1 MPRAQLVAWNK
12 LKITVHTTETENYL
26 YTNNFD
32 IEGGNFSNA
41 GTIATRI
48 KSILKEI
55 GLPNEVVRKSA
66 IVCYESEINV
76 VSYARKGIITLT
88 VTPKTVEIEV
98 IDEGP
103 GIPDVELAREQ
114 GYSTAS
120 QQIREMGFGAG
131 MGLYNIN
138 CYSDKFD
145 ISSEVNKGTFLK
157 IIINIP

>member
-1 MPRAQLVAWNK
+1 MVAWNK

-32 IEGGNFSNA
+32 IEGGNFNNA

-88 VTPKTVEIEV
+88 VNPKTVEIEV

-103 GIPDVELAREQ
+103 GIPDVELAKEQ
-114 GYSTAS
+114 GYSTAN

-131 MGLYNIN
+131 MGLYNIQ

-157 IIINIP
+157 IIVNIP

>member
-1 MPRAQLVAWNK
+1 MVAWNK

-76 VSYARKGIITLT
+76 VSYARKGIMTLT

-103 GIPDVELAREQ
+103 GIPNVELAREQ

>member
-1 MPRAQLVAWNK
+1 
-12 LKITVHTTETENYL
+12 VHTTETENYL

-88 VTPKTVEIEV
+88 VTPKTVEIDV
-98 IDEGP
+98 TDEGP

>member
-1 MPRAQLVAWNK
+1 MVAWNK

-26 YTNNFD
+26 YTNSFD

-41 GTIATRI
+41 GTIATGI
-48 KSILKEI
+48 KSILKEL
-55 GLPNEVVRKSA
+55 GLPNDVVRKSA
-66 IVCYESEINV
+66 IVCYEAEINV
-76 VSYARKGIITLT
+76 VSYARKGFINLT
-88 VTPKTVEIEV
+88 VTPENIQIEV
-98 IDEGP
+98 TDEGP
-103 GIPDVELAREQ
+103 GIPDIELAMEQ

-157 IIINIP
+157 IIINTPQCI